1 MLKII
6 EFVDKGGY
14 LAEQKD
20 KIVKKTGMNSWSDQT
35 ISGACSLQG
44 GVMKALEARKY
55 EQSSLFG
62 KIIQQIRLKKRGQ
75 QTDWLGDL

>member
-20 KIVKKTGMNSWSDQT
+20 KIVKKTGMNSWRD
-35 ISGACSLQG
+35 
-44 GVMKALEARKY
+44 
-55 EQSSLFG
+55 
-62 KIIQQIRLKKRGQ
+62 
-75 QTDWLGDL
+75 